1 MPLSPLVASYDHVVC
16 DMDGCL
22 WIGEEL
28 TPRAGEAI
36 AAIRAAGK
44 GICFVTNNP
53 RRSAEDYVAKL
64 WRLGIQASAGDV
76 VTVGGATQHLLA
88 ETRQGRTAFV
98 IGSESLHKHVA
109 DAGLKV
115 LNGTDLATRAE
126 VVVVGGTDDWTA
138 ADLRAAAMS
147 ARRNGDLIATSRDPT
162 YPMPD
167 GLWPGTGALVA
178 AVETA
183 SDRKAIVVGKPEPQ
197 LIISALDRLG
207 GGRALMIGD
216 RIDTDVAAAAKA
228 HVDAA
233 LVLTGGATREQAAA
247 APDPKPVAV
256 ADTLAD
262 LVLG

>member
-1 MPLSPLVASYDHVVC
+1 VPLSPLASSYDHVVC
-16 DMDGCL
+16 DMDGCV
-22 WIGEEL
+22 WIGDEL
-28 TPRAGEAI
+28 TPRADEAI
-36 AAIRAAGK
+36 AAIREAGK
-44 GICFVTNNP
+44 GLCFVTNNP
-53 RRSAEDYVAKL
+53 RRAAEDYVAKL

-98 IGSESLHKHVA
+98 VGTDTLVKHVG

-126 VVVVGGTDDWTA
+126 VVVVGGTDDWTSY
-138 ADLRAAAMS
+138 DVRVAAMA
-147 ARRNGDLIATSRDPT
+147 ARRNGDLVATSRDST

-167 GLWPGTGALVA
+167 GFWPGTGALVA
-178 AVETA
+178 AVEVA
-183 SDRKAIVVGKPEPQ
+183 SGQIAVVVGKPEPQ

-207 GGRALMIGD
+207 DGRALMIGD
-216 RIDTDVAAAAKA
+216 RIDTDLAAAAKA
-228 HVDAA
+228 HIDAA

-262 LVLG
+262 LVLR